1 MRTRGSASG
10 RLETVAHVQAIRA
23 RMSAAQ
29 RDPAS
34 GKRATFK
41 ELVRFSLEL
50 LRLDLLFCGTEA
62 PCYSWDMPPYLRE
75 HALHD

>member
-1 MRTRGSASG
+1 MRTSGSASG
-10 RLETVAHVQAIRA
+10 RFATAAHVQTI
-23 RMSAAQ
+23 SAFLSAVP
-29 RDPAS
+29 RDSAT
-34 GKRATFK
+34 GKRVTVEEF
-41 ELVRFSLEL
+41 VRFSLEL